1 MCYRLVFV
9 AFWYWIE
16 VRKISRP
23 RTEQT
28 VGERVNKS
36 LPNSNSRDKSPSAA
50 WVPRGTQQTACG
62 SVGVLRVLGTQH
74 RFWQAVEREKEQ
86 KSVQI
91 KPAIGRAST
100 DGRRRNIKASHLQ
113 RSSLKKC
120 LGSRNQEE
128 NASPTAEAVPE
139 SVRSGETSRQWWSVL
154 LWDDKRNLQQ
164 LRVSFFERCCLTP
177 VISEDSEKRNSASC
191 FLFASENLGW
201 NT

>member
-1 MCYRLVFV
+1 MCHRLVFV
-9 AFWYWIE
+9 ALWYWIE

-86 KSVQI
+86 KLFKSSQPLNERARTEDGGTSKQATSKEAAWKSVWEV
-91 KPAIGRAST
+91 AT
-100 DGRRRNIKASHLQ
+100 RRKMPLLRQKLFQKVS
-113 RSSLKKC
+113 
-120 LGSRNQEE
+120 GQEKLRDSDE
-128 NASPTAEAVPE
+128 VFFC
-139 SVRSGETSRQWWSVL
+139 ETTNEIFS
-154 LWDDKRNLQQ
+154 NY
-164 LRVSFFERCCLTP
+164 E
-177 VISEDSEKRNSASC
+177 
-191 FLFASENLGW
+191 
-201 NT
+201 